1 MASQNIANSGIR
13 RPVFGTLTRARGK
26 CFIRLD
32 GAPDADELGCRVTGA
47 GGQDLPGRIA
57 RTEQGDVVLVI
68 PVVPF
73 DVRVELYSAGSSRW
87 DAPVASK
94 WIRHR
99 MAALASKVHAA
110 TGNRS
115 ARAMRSSEALL
126 TEDGLSFDLLA
137 RDASTEVLRG
147 KVMISR
153 PRGDSLLT
161 RDIEV
166 VALDSLSGRIISD
179 RWVSLGDG
187 APSRKNYPGI
197 CERVVDY
204 SMRVPADSHGLIVWA
219 RWADDHAT
227 VGFSVLFDEWRESLR
242 NDWGIRTCY
251 ADRDP
256 AYEAW
261 FLERHRASPCELE
274 LQRLACEKLPER
286 PLFSIIVP
294 LFRTP
299 LSFLTEMAESVLA
312 QSYPRFELILVNAS
326 PEEADLVS
334 AVEAL
339 CARDERV
346 REVRLTAN
354 LGITENT
361 NEGIRVASGDFL
373 VFLDHDDTI
382 EADALFRYAKVVSE
396 CSGTD
401 LIYCDEDHL
410 KDGHLLLPFF
420 KPDWDID
427 LLRRENYVCHMLAV
441 RRDIVTSLPK
451 LPGSEF
457 DGSQDHN
464 MTLVVGERARHIAH
478 VSRVLYHWRMHDQ
491 SVAGA
496 GIEQKSYALEAE
508 RLAVQNHLERVGERA
523 LAVMGAR
530 VATRC
535 DVVHEFVEYPLVSI
549 VVPSHD
555 GAPVLRRCLDSI
567 FSKLTWPS
575 FEVVIVENGSRE
587 TETFALYDEVCAN
600 HENVRVITCELEHG
614 FNFSRLVNSGVRE
627 ASGEYLLLL
636 NNDTE
641 VISPD
646 VLELMMGH
654 AQREDVGCVGAKLLY
669 PDGLVQHAGVTVG
682 RSFGPMHFGF
692 LLPDAEPG
700 YYERMVLPHQLS
712 AVTAACMLTKR
723 SVYEG
728 FGGFDESLPVDYN
741 DIDFCL
747 KVRSAGLA
755 VVEQVDAKLY
765 HYESV
770 SRGIEKTPEQF
781 RELVRAQ
788 GVYASRWG
796 DFLAFG
802 DPFHGSHFA
811 FDDMYCKLEDNDL
824 PLGATSLADFV

>member
-1 MASQNIANSGIR
+1 MASQTIASSGTQ
-13 RPVFGTLTRARGK
+13 RPTFGTITRARGK
-26 CFIRLD
+26 CFIRL
-32 GAPDADELGCRVTGA
+32 GGVRDEEALRCRATGA
-47 GGQDLPGRIA
+47 GGQDLPGRVT
-57 RTEQGDVVLVI
+57 RTERGDVVLVV

-73 DVRVELYSAGSSRW
+73 DVRVELYSVGSSY
-87 DAPVASK
+87 PMTLVASK
-94 WIRHR
+94 LIRHHI
-99 MAALASKVHAA
+99 AALASKLNAV
-110 TGNRS
+110 TGNHA
-115 ARAMRSSEALL
+115 ARAMRSSDALL
-126 TEDGLSFDLLA
+126 IEDGLSFDLLA
-137 RDASTEVLRG
+137 RDGATEVLRG
-147 KVMISR
+147 KVMIAR
-153 PRGDSLLT
+153 PQGDPLLA
-161 RDIEV
+161 REVEV
-166 VALDSLSGRIISD
+166 VALDALSGRAISD
-179 RWVSLGDG
+179 GWVSLGDS
-187 APSRKNYPGI
+187 APLRKNYPGI

-204 SMRVPADSHGLIVWA
+204 SLRVPADSRGLVVWA
-219 RWADDHAT
+219 RWTDDHT
-227 VGFSVLFDEWRESLR
+227 TIGFSVLFDEWRESLR
-242 NDWGIRTCY
+242 DDWGRRTRY

-261 FLERHRASPCELE
+261 FLEKHRVSPCELE
-274 LQRLACEKLPER
+274 LQRLAWETLLER

-299 LSFLTEMAESVLA
+299 LDFLAEMAESILA
-312 QSYPRFELILVNAS
+312 QSYPNFELILVNAS
-326 PEEADLVS
+326 PEEADLAA
-334 AVEAL
+334 AVESL
-339 CARDERV
+339 SNRDARV
-346 REVRLTAN
+346 REVRLASN

-361 NEGIRVASGDFL
+361 NAGIRVASGDFL
-373 VFLDHDDTI
+373 VFVDHDDTI
-382 EADALFRYAKVVSE
+382 EPDALYRYAMAVNERPS
-396 CSGTD
+396 TD

-410 KDGHLLLPFF
+410 RDGHLLLPFF

-441 RRDIVTSLPK
+441 RRDIVMSLNN
-451 LPGSEF
+451 LPGREF

-464 MTLVVGERARHIAH
+464 MTLVVGERARDIAH
-478 VSRVLYHWRMHDQ
+478 VNKVLYHWRMHDQ

-508 RLAVQNHLERVGERA
+508 RLAVQNHLDRVGERA
-523 LAVMGAR
+523 RAVMGAR

-535 DVVHEFVEYPLVSI
+535 DIVHEFARHPLVSI
-549 VVPSHD
+549 VIPSHD
-555 GAPVLRRCLDSI
+555 GASVLGRCLDSI
-567 FSKLTWPS
+567 FTKLTWPNY
-575 FEVVIVENGSRE
+575 EVVVVENGSLE
-587 TETFALYDEVCAN
+587 QETFALYAEACAS
-600 HENVRVITCELEHG
+600 HDNVRVVTCDLERG
-614 FNFSRLVNSGVRE
+614 FNFSRLVNCGARE

-646 VLELMMGH
+646 ALELMMGH
-654 AQREDVGCVGAKLLY
+654 ALREDVGCVGAKLLY
-669 PDGLVQHAGVTVG
+669 PDGLVQHGGVTVG

-712 AVTAACMLTKR
+712 AVTAACMLIR
-723 SVYEG
+723 RDVYEKV
-728 FGGFDESLPVDYN
+728 GGFDESLPVDYN

-755 VVEQVDAKLY
+755 VVEQTDAKFY

-770 SRGIEKTPEQF
+770 SRGLEKTPGQF